1 MAGMFKGKTGFRGD
15 RSGDATT
22 ENIELLTGQRGNGL
36 DQAVTFRSLSE
47 LGFINLKRMQ
57 SGSFKP
63 EMSDNIGSGSGDV
76 LPVDTP
82 VQPQNVQATGGWHVI
97 LVEWSRASYQ
107 GHSHAEVW
115 RADTDNLAVATLVG
129 TTAANVY
136 SDAIGKGMKAWYWV
150 RFVNRNNVRGPYNSD
165 KGTYAE
171 TAVDVQDVLDAIQGK
186 IEYSHLAKWLA
197 SDIERQTDVSSK
209 ISEAVTEIEKEM
221 RESGTL
227 ILNEY
232 RSAISAIDGTLQR
245 LEAMR
250 IEFDNGVAAL
260 YKEQIARVTQDQ
272 ALARQTESLR
282 VDFDGDMSEAAA
294 QVNELSEAF
303 ADEKQAV
310 AKRFTEVIADYDFK
324 LGEVSYSISSAVERL
339 DEAISD
345 ESGARAKAI
354 ETVEASINGVG
365 AAVQETKEAVAKIN
379 ADGSLTYQAMWGAK
393 AQVGDIKAGIGI
405 LVDGSGTSQVMVS
418 ASQFFVFDP
427 NSSTPT
433 APLFAIDNGQV
444 VIAKAMIQKATIQII
459 QAEQIT
465 ADYLKAG
472 VSISSP
478 FINGG
483 RIEIGSNFT
492 VDENGNATMWS
503 ATARY
508 MNSYYGTYRYAQI
521 TEATLKN
528 CVIEEDCTVKGT
540 IYADKIVGGVITE
553 RDFTSVDVQSGFST
567 DWQTALTLNIIR
579 SSLQMRRL
587 RIIGTGYSVYAYAP
601 ANNSMS
607 YTAYWRIQYRGLT
620 MAEGS
625 ITAGVNG
632 GPGGDSASKTHS
644 FNELIA
650 IAAQTT
656 GAVTLQFRFPVT
668 NAGSGGSSGKY
679 TGGQVTAR
687 LFIDSE
693 EMSAA

>member
-1 MAGMFKGKTGFRGD
+1 M
-15 RSGDATT
+15 
-22 ENIELLTGQRGNGL
+22 
-36 DQAVTFRSLSE
+36 
-47 LGFINLKRMQ
+47 
-57 SGSFKP
+57 
-63 EMSDNIGSGSGDV
+63 
-76 LPVDTP
+76 
-82 VQPQNVQATGGWHVI
+82 
-97 LVEWSRASYQ
+97 
-107 GHSHAEVW
+107 
-115 RADTDNLAVATLVG
+115 
-129 TTAANVY
+129 Y

-150 RFVNRNNVRGPYNSD
+150 RFVNRNNVKGPYNSER
-165 KGTYAE
+165 GTYAE

-197 SDIERQTDVSSK
+197 ADIERQTDVSAK
-209 ISEAVTEIEKEM
+209 VSETVSEIEKEM
-221 RESGTL
+221 RESGKL

-232 RSAISAIDGTLQR
+232 RSAITEIGGTLQR

-250 IEFDNGVAAL
+250 LEFDNGVAAL
-260 YKEQIARVTQDQ
+260 YSEQIARVTQDE

-282 VDFDGDMSEAAA
+282 VEFTGDLAEASA
-294 QVNELSEAF
+294 QVNELTEAF
-303 ADEKQAV
+303 ANEKEAV
-310 AKRFTEVIADYDFK
+310 AKRFTEVVADYEYK
-324 LGEVSYSISSAVERL
+324 VGEVTYSINSAVERL
-339 DEAISD
+339 EEAISD

-354 ETVEASINGVG
+354 ETVEASVNGVG

-379 ADGSLTYQAMWGAK
+379 KDGSTTYQAMWGAK

-405 LVDGSGTSQVMVS
+405 LVDGNGTSQVMVS

-433 APLFAIDNGQV
+433 APLFAIDGGQV
-444 VIAKAMIQKATIQII
+444 VIAEALIRKATIQII
-459 QAEQIT
+459 HAEKIT

-472 VSISSP
+472 VSLSAP

-508 MNSYYGTYRYAQI
+508 MNSYYGTFRYAQI

-528 CVIEEDCTVKGT
+528 CIIEEDCTVKGT
-540 IYADKIVGGVITE
+540 IYADKIVGGVVTE
-553 RDFTSVDVQSGFST
+553 RDFTSVDVQSGFT
-567 DWQTALTLNIIR
+567 TEWQTAMTINVTR
-579 SSLQMRRL
+579 SSLQFRRL
-587 RIIGTGYSVYAYAP
+587 RIIGTAYSVYAYAP
-601 ANNSMS
+601 ANNTMS

-625 ITAGVNG
+625 ITASVNG
-632 GPGGDSASKTHS
+632 GPGGDSATASHA
-644 FNELIA
+644 FNQLIS
-650 IAAQTT
+650 IAANTT
-656 GAVTLQFRFPVT
+656 GPVTLQFRFPTANV
-668 NAGSGGSSGKY
+668 GSGGSSGKY
-679 TGGQVTAR
+679 TGGNVTAR